1 MSEAKLGIL
10 HFFRTV
16 SRCCKIG
23 TSTCFHEGLGKK
35 SIYESGSSLVQRVTS
50 LRFFAAGPL
59 QPDGFSAA
67 AAIRACEH
75 AGQWPLA
82 LALLQGTV
90 KR

>member
-1 MSEAKLGIL
+1 MYP
-10 HFFRTV
+10 
-16 SRCCKIG
+16 
-23 TSTCFHEGLGKK
+23 
-35 SIYESGSSLVQRVTS
+35 IYESGSSLVQRVTS

-90 KR
+90 KRWNFSHGGNAGNRGEIYPAW